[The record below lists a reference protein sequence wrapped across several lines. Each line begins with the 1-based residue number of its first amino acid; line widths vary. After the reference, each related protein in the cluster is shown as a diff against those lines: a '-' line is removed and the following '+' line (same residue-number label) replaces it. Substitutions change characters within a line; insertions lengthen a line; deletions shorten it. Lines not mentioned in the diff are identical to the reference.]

1 MFVRANQAYTAM
13 SSLPTWQKT
22 ENAPEETASSAQSG
36 SAPGTQVSISAAAR
50 ALAQTPADDSNT
62 ATASS
67 TVVSLDTG
75 HGTQLT
81 NLDQYF
87 ANSGGGAALPAL
99 LPTQQNISAISD
111 HATERMKTVLGEE
124 KLPTAPASVRYDQ
137 DGKMMVPPD
146 YPHKERLDQAMS
158 KNKGL
163 DTELRTLTSLSGQ
176 YAESQKLQPYFDAVS
191 QARSKADLEAA
202 NQRHQNLLWSTS
214 NYPSQISLNFSKSGQ
229 LSVMA
234 DGKALATSA
243 H

>member
-22 ENAPEETASSAQSG
+22 ETAPEETASPAQSG
-36 SAPGTQVSISAAAR
+36 STPGTQVSISAAAR

-62 ATASS
+62 ATAS

-87 ANSGGGAALPAL
+87 ANSGNDAALPAL

-111 HATERMKTVLGEE
+111 HAAERMKTVLGEE

-176 YAESQKLQPYFDAVS
+176 YAESQQLQPSFDAVS
-191 QARSKADLEAA
+191 QARSKAA
-202 NQRHQNLLWSTS
+202 
-214 NYPSQISLNFSKSGQ
+214 
-229 LSVMA
+229 
-234 DGKALATSA
+234 
-243 H
+243 

>member
-13 SSLPTWQKT
+13 SSLPAWQKT

-50 ALAQTPADDSNT
+50 ALAQTPADDSN
-62 ATASS
+62 AAASS

-87 ANSGGGAALPAL
+87 TYSGDGAAALPAL

-111 HATERMKTVLGEE
+111 HAAERVKTVLGEE
-124 KLPTAPASVRYDQ
+124 KIPTAPASIRYDQ

-146 YPHKERLDQAMS
+146 YPHKERLDQTM
-158 KNKGL
+158 NKHQGL
-163 DTELRTLTSLSGQ
+163 NTELRTLTSLSGQ

-202 NQRHQNLLWSTS
+202 NQRHQSLLWSTS
-214 NYPSQISLNFSKSGQ
+214 NYPSQISLNFSKGGQ

-243 H
+243 S